1 MKGCYKLDTNS
12 EYIIPESGNDIVW
25 TQT

>member
-25 TQT
+25 T